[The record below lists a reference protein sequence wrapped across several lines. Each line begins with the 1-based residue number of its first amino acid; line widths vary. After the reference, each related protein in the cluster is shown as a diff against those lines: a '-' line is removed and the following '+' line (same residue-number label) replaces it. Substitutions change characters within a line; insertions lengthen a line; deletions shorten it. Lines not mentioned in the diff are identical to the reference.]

1 MRAQD
6 CYVWPQE
13 QAALLR
19 EGAWHD
25 LDVPNLA
32 EEIESLGKVIGERW
46 AVICAT
52 WCSISCSGPT
62 NLLADTPAGR
72 QPYVRGGVVITLS
85 SSRPESSSAPRARG
99 ISPQRLLSV
108 AGACSMSRR

>member
-1 MRAQD
+1 MHAQD
-6 CYVWPQE
+6 CYVWTQE

-52 WCSISCSGPT
+52 WCSIS
-62 NLLADTPAGR
+62 
-72 QPYVRGGVVITLS
+72 
-85 SSRPESSSAPRARG
+85 
-99 ISPQRLLSV
+99 
-108 AGACSMSRR
+108 